1 MSTELPVARFCTCC
15 SLLCETGSEGDNFGA
30 SFCSRRNRELDAIR
44 IWSEHRDTL
53 SSLSTWESTLDEA
66 KSQLA
71 NTTDLLVTGRLRS
84 IDTSR
89 GALRIA
95 QRHQAVVDTWE
106 SDAAFE
112 GITAFQRVGAAT
124 VSLAE
129 ARDISE
135 LLIVVGGDPLMED
148 YPRLPAAL
156 ARGVSIPVLL
166 LGSWSHAGCKP
177 WLDAGFDVLAIDTQI
192 SNIPRSLSEAST
204 YASVA
209 GWESQ
214 ASQWLHR
221 SGYATVLWSM
231 KHLNIEHGDLW
242 YESMM
247 GWVAR
252 ENETRRVGALVWSD
266 LESTFH
272 QVCTWWTG
280 FPGRIRFGEVRFG
293 EDSVQYDPSR
303 FTALRWLDSH
313 PIKQL
318 TSSSSLILWID
329 DSFEDLPT
337 ALFESGHRCIAIS
350 ARAPRSDTSVLWLP
364 SLPAGLGCESELFRG
379 DNAILVQGQDPYPI
393 AHELPPTAQWL
404 RGLIET

>member
-1 MSTELPVARFCTCC
+1 
-15 SLLCETGSEGDNFGA
+15 
-30 SFCSRRNRELDAIR
+30 
-44 IWSEHRDTL
+44 
-53 SSLSTWESTLDEA
+53 
-66 KSQLA
+66 
-71 NTTDLLVTGRLRS
+71 
-84 IDTSR
+84 
-89 GALRIA
+89 
-95 QRHQAVVDTWE
+95 
-106 SDAAFE
+106 
-112 GITAFQRVGAAT
+112 
-124 VSLAE
+124 
-129 ARDISE
+129 
-135 LLIVVGGDPLMED
+135 
-148 YPRLPAAL
+148 
-156 ARGVSIPVLL
+156 
-166 LGSWSHAGCKP
+166 
-177 WLDAGFDVLAIDTQI
+177 
-192 SNIPRSLSEAST
+192 
-204 YASVA
+204 
-209 GWESQ
+209 
-214 ASQWLHR
+214 
-221 SGYATVLWSM
+221 M

-303 FTALRWLDSH
+303 FTAQRWLDSH

-337 ALFESGHRCIAIS
+337 AFFESGHRCIAIS

-404 RGLIET
+404 KGLIET